1 MDEIRKPITIVR
13 ADFITNLSKLINESE
28 LPSFMVEP
36 ILKDFL
42 NDMRIISQKQLESDR
57 KKYQEMLENNNS

>member
-57 KKYQEMLENNNS
+57 KKYQEMLENNKS